1 MSFSLSDLDTRQLL
15 ALSNALAL
23 ALSKG
28 LTTEEIGILASV
40 ITATGDL
47 MAIIA
52 DGQERLENN

>member
-52 DGQERLENN
+52 EGQERLENN